1 MNAQAMLNSLTL
13 QVEVHGFGPPA
24 AKIMIVGEAP
34 GADEEIKKQP
44 FVGASGMELNR
55 MLTEAKISR
64 AECFVTNVCRI
75 RPYGND
81 INQFILSDK
90 NGKWT
95 KSNKPKADIT
105 GYTRF
110 REIWIKK
117 PIVDGIEMLHK
128 EIALVRP
135 NIIIAFGNLALYV
148 LTGKL
153 GISKWRGSMLYTDR
167 EFPVTYDFSLANPHE
182 GEVKK
187 IQPKVMP
194 SIHPAAVLREWSIR
208 PAVINDLRRVSNHR
222 GSNPWPKPEWKFIIR
237 PTFSQVRETLDML
250 WGLLEDDRWSV
261 DRGPVRLAPDIETRQ
276 GHIACIGIAWSKTEA
291 ICIPLMCRGKPDGYW
306 SEEEEAWICWMLY
319 RILTHPRALLIG
331 QNFLYDAQYFWRHL
345 IFIPRKVVDTMIRQH
360 ASFADAP
367 KALHFQ
373 ASMYCEYYVY
383 WKDEGKEWDPKT
395 GEESL
400 WYYNCEDCVYTFEV
414 FEVHEATI
422 HSLLHLCDASG
433 NPSEARWTKIEEVH
447 NFQQEMFW
455 PVLKAM
461 QKGVHVDKQ
470 VKAELILEVQEELD
484 RRQGFLRDVI
494 GHDLNPASPPQMHGF
509 FYNDLQISKIMTRAK
524 KGQPSRPTLDDDA
537 LQTIALRHPI
547 LRPIVNCIADI
558 RTLRIFLSSFLLKPL
573 DIDGRMRCSWNIG
586 GSASGKSAPKTYR
599 LSSSENAFGSGGNL
613 QNIPSE
619 KSKSI
624 GKSAA
629 RAKSTIS
636 ILGDPIHL
644 PNLRSMFIP
653 DYGYTFFDGDLDRA
667 DLQVV
672 VWEADDKMLKE
683 ALKRGVDIH
692 LLNAFVVSG
701 KEPPPMDE
709 LIERHSKNDT
719 CTCPPP
725 KCYWDHRIP
734 MSLLREFAKVFCHAT
749 NYVGSPRTVAA
760 HTGRTVHEIDRAQ
773 KIWFG
778 AHPGIK
784 ALHTRTENQIKR
796 FRFVE
801 NSFGYR
807 WYIFDRLDAILPE
820 AVAWIPQST
829 VSIVIN
835 RIWMNFYKTLS
846 DVEVLLQIHDALA
859 GQFPTRMK
867 QTLLPKMK
875 ECGRIVVPYEDPLVI
890 PFSIKTSERSWGECA

>member
-13 QVEVHGFGPPA
+13 QVEVHGQGPA
-24 AKIMIVGEAP
+24 DAKIMIVGEAP
-34 GADEEIKKQP
+34 GADEEIKKAP
-44 FVGASGMELNR
+44 FVGVSGMELNR
-55 MLTEAKISR
+55 MLAEAKLSR
-64 AECFVTNVCRI
+64 AECFVTNVCRV
-75 RPYGND
+75 RPYAND
-81 INQFILSDK
+81 INQYILTDK
-90 NGKWT
+90 NGKWV
-95 KSNKPKADIT
+95 KSNKPKADLT
-105 GYTRF
+105 GYTRY
-110 REIWIKK
+110 REIWVKK
-117 PIVDGIEMLHK
+117 QIADGIAMLRQ

-135 NIIIAFGNLALYV
+135 NVIIAFGNLALYV

-153 GISKWRGSMLYTDR
+153 GITKWRGSMLYMDQEVPITY
-167 EFPVTYDFSLANPHE
+167 EFSTANPHE

-187 IQPKVMP
+187 IRPKVLP
-194 SIHPAAVLREWSIR
+194 SIHPAAVLREWSMR
-208 PAVINDLRRVSNHR
+208 GSVVTDLRRVAKHK
-222 GSNPWPKPEWKFIIR
+222 GPEPWPKPEWKFIIR
-237 PTFSQVRETLDML
+237 PTFSQAVETLNMICG
-250 WGLLEDDRWSV
+250 WLENDK
-261 DRGPVRLAPDIETRQ
+261 GPIRLAPDIETRH

-291 ICIPLMCRGKPDGYW
+291 ICIPLMCMGKPDGYW
-306 SEEEEAWICWMLY
+306 TEEEEVWLCWMLY
-319 RILTHPRALLIG
+319 KIFTHPRVEIIG
-331 QNFLYDAQYFWRHL
+331 QNFLYDSQYFWRHTK
-345 IFIPRKVVDTMIRQH
+345 FVPKTTQDTMISQH
-360 ASFADAP
+360 SLFADAP

-383 WKDEGKEWDPKT
+383 WKDEGKDWDPKI
-395 GEESL
+395 GEDQL
-400 WYYNCEDCVYTFEV
+400 WYYNCEDCVYTFECA
-414 FEVHEATI
+414 ETHHATI
-422 HSLLHLCDASG
+422 HHLANLTDPQG
-433 NPSEARWTKIEEVH
+433 NPSPARWEKVKEVH
-447 NFQQEMFW
+447 AFQQRMFW

-461 QKGVHVDKQ
+461 QRGIRVDPQ

-509 FYNDLQISKIMTRAK
+509 FYHDLQIPKIMTRAK
-524 KGQPSRPTLDDDA
+524 KGQPPRPTLDDDA
-537 LQTIALRHPI
+537 LQTIALRHPL

-573 DIDGRMRCSWNIG
+573 DVDGRMRCSWNIG
-586 GSASGKSAPKTYR
+586 GSESGKSAPKTYR

-644 PNLRSMFIP
+644 PNLRSMFVP

-672 VWEADDKMLKE
+672 VWEADDRMLKE

-692 LLNAFVVSG
+692 LLNAYIVEG

-709 LIERHSKNDT
+709 LVEGH
-719 CTCPPP
+719 P
-725 KCYWDHRIP
+725 KYFDHRGP
-734 MSLLREFAKVFCHAT
+734 MKLQREFSKVFCHAT

-801 NSFGYR
+801 NRFGYR
-807 WYIFDRLDAILPE
+807 WYIFDRVDSILPE

-835 RIWMNFYKTLS
+835 KIWMNFYEQLS
-846 DVEVLLQIHDALA
+846 DVEVLLQVHDALA
-859 GQFPTRMK
+859 GQFPTRK
-867 QTLLPKMK
+867 KAELLPRMK
-875 ECGRIVVPYEDPLVI
+875 ECGRVVVPYEDPLVI